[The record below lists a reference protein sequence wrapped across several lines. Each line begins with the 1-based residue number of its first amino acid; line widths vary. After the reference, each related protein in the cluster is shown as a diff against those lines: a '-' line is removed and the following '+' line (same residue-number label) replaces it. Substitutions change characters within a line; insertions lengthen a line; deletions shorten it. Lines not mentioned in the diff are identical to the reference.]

1 MNISKIKK
9 QAILLSLFV
18 FLMIGLSYASVPLYD
33 LFCKVTGYGGTPMIA
48 ETENEDIFQQE
59 IVVRL
64 DSSIKKNSPLFF
76 EPTKKSVKTKI
87 GKNNLVFFKAINRS
101 QNKVV
106 GTATFNVTPLI
117 AAKYFNKIECF
128 CFEEQLFSAGEEVEM
143 PVSFFIDPDIME
155 DKILNG
161 INEMTLSYTMY
172 LKNNN

>member
-33 LFCKVTGYGGTPMIA
+33 LFCRVTGYGGTPMIA
-48 ETENEDIFQQE
+48 ETENEDVVQQE

-64 DSSIKKNSPLFF
+64 DSSIKKNSPIIF

-128 CFEEQLFSAGEEVEM
+128 CFEEKLISAG
-143 PVSFFIDPDIME
+143 
-155 DKILNG
+155 
-161 INEMTLSYTMY
+161 
-172 LKNNN
+172 